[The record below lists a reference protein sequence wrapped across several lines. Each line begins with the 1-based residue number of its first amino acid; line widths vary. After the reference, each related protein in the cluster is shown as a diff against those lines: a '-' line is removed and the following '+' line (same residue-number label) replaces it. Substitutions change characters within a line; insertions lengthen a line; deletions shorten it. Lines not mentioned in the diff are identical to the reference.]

1 MLVDDVFKSKS
12 KSPISCGISVS
23 KVVILLYINYKIR
36 INEMSIIKEMSL
48 KKTATIGD
56 FDEDDNIYFDSKDK
70 KMLSTKNIGKT
81 IDLFKNSNYDFVF
94 YYFPKGKLSAENQ
107 QYGVC
112 QSTNTLI
119 TVMPG
124 IGQEN
129 AETIMQNDKSAI
141 TLIFAG
147 NLSSDKHPLTGWI
160 QAHRAI
166 HSIAFSKDYTL
177 DLWNRVMQRD
187 LISLLTCYNCFDME
201 TNELVTLDK
210 HGNMLVPQTDEID
223 SIPYDSDFVEWMV
236 NSIGSMLSSKQHKL
250 FDRPSEFFME
260 CGAQY
265 IIQNKIT
272 LENRLPKTLT
282 IRGYLDSYRCKL
294 NEDKVEAK
302 LKQLEKRWNKMFDTL
317 LKHSVGKVFLM

>member
-1 MLVDDVFKSKS
+1 
-12 KSPISCGISVS
+12 
-23 KVVILLYINYKIR
+23 
-36 INEMSIIKEMSL
+36 MSNIKEMSL
-48 KKTATIGD
+48 KKTAVIGN
-56 FDEDDNIYFDSKDK
+56 FDDTDNIYFDSKDK
-70 KMLSTKNIGKT
+70 KMLSAKNMEKT

-94 YYFPKGKLSAENQ
+94 YYFPKGKPSAENQ

-112 QSTNTLI
+112 QSTNTLMN
-119 TVMPG
+119 VMPG

-129 AETIMQNDKSAI
+129 AEIIMQNDKSVI
-141 TLIFAG
+141 TLVFAG
-147 NLSSDKHPLTGWI
+147 NLSSDKHPFTGWI

-187 LISLLTCYNCFDME
+187 LISLLTCYNCFDKE
-201 TNELVTLDK
+201 TNEPINLDK
-210 HGNMLVPQTDEID
+210 YGNILLPEIDEID
-223 SIPYDSDFVEWMV
+223 SIHYGSDFVEWMV

-272 LENRLPKTLT
+272 LENRLPKTL
-282 IRGYLDSYRCKL
+282 
-294 NEDKVEAK
+294 V
-302 LKQLEKRWNKMFDTL
+302 
-317 LKHSVGKVFLM
+317 